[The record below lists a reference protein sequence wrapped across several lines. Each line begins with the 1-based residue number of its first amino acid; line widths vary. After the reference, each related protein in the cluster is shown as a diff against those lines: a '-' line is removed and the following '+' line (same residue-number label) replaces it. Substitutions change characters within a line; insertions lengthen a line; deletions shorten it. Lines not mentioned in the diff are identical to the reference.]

1 MTTKTITA
9 KNGWIK
15 LEINGQ
21 IIRANSVEIH
31 GPSSVSL
38 SEDGLLK
45 ISTESILTSKR
56 DFPYIERIVSPET
69 GQENKKDN
77 NE

>member
-1 MTTKTITA
+1 MVQKLITA

-21 IIRANSVEIH
+21 TIRAHSVDIH
-31 GPSSVSL
+31 GPSSVSV

-45 ISTESILTSKR
+45 ISTESYLTSRR
-56 DFPYIERIVSPET
+56 DFPYIERVVSPET
-69 GQENKKDN
+69 GQENKKAN